1 MPANYTDFKMKK
13 SPRNSALTKRDIK
26 KVEKNVEGLDKKV
39 GGLEREVKI
48 TKVEVRKLNTKLDG
62 LRNKVWVDME
72 NLKDGMKDEMF
83 LLRSDIAGMKDEIVT
98 EVKAMR
104 EEFTVHQGAHERQQ
118 ETLENHEKR
127 IKKVEET
134 TSPPSV

>member
-1 MPANYTDFKMKK
+1 MKK

-72 NLKDGMKDEMF
+72 NLKDGMKDEMS

-104 EEFTVHQGAHERQQ
+104 EELTAHQGAHERQQ
-118 ETLENHEKR
+118 ETLEEHEER
-127 IKKVEET
+127 ISHLEQKPAT
-134 TSPPSV
+134 P

>member
-62 LRNKVWVDME
+62 FRNKVWFDME
-72 NLKDGMKDEMF
+72 NLKDEIKDEMS

-104 EEFTVHQGAHERQQ
+104 EEFTVHQGVHERQQ

-134 TSPPSV
+134 ASPPSV